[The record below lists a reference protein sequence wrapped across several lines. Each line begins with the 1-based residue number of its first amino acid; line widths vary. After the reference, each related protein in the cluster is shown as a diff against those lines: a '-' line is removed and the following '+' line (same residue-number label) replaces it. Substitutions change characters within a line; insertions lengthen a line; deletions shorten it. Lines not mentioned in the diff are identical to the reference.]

1 VTRRRFHTVNVFSQG
16 RLDGNPVAVIV
27 DGDGMTTEEMQQLTR
42 WTNLSEATFLLTPTD
57 PAADYRVRI
66 FTLDRE
72 MPFAGHPTLGSCH
85 AWLESG
91 GVPRTPGLVHQECG
105 AGLVAIRRTDEGLAF
120 AAPPLIRDEPVQP
133 ADLDRFATALR
144 IAPDRIVDS
153 RWADNGPGWAVLL
166 LDSAQTVLDLEPV
179 PTSATRLDI
188 GVVGPHPAGSDSS
201 WELRAFYT
209 DHLGILREDP
219 VTGSLNAAVA
229 HWLFTTGRAAGA
241 YLATQG
247 KRVQRNGRIHLRHDD
262 DGTVWVGGHTQS
274 VLIGHADL

>member
-1 VTRRRFHTVNVFSQG
+1 MTRRRFHTVNVFSQG

-27 DGDGMTTEEMQQLTR
+27 DGDGMTTEEMQQFTR
-42 WTNLSEATFLLTPTD
+42 WTNLPEATFLLTPTD

-91 GVPRTPGLVHQECG
+91 GVPLVEGVVRQECG
-105 AGLVAIRRTDEGLAF
+105 AGLVAIRRSDDGLAF
-120 AAPPLIRDEPVQP
+120 AAPPLVRDEPVQ
-133 ADLDRFATALR
+133 ATDLARFATALR
-144 IAPDRIVDS
+144 IGPDRIIDS

-166 LDSAQTVLDLEPV
+166 LDSAAEVLALEPV
-179 PTSATRLDI
+179 PTSTERLDL
-188 GVVGPHPAGSDSS
+188 GVVGPHPAGSESA

-229 HWLFTTGRAAGA
+229 HWLFTTGRVSGG

-247 KRVQRNGRIHLRHDD
+247 TRVQRSGRIRLDRDD
-262 DGTVWVGGHTQS
+262 DGTIWVGGRTQS
-274 VLIGHADL
+274 VLTGIAEL